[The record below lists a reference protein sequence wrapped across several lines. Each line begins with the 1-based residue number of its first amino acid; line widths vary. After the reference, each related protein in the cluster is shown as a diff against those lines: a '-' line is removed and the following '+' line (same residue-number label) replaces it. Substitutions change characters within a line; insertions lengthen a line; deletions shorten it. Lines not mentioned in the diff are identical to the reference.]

1 MFESVRK
8 IFRRPGEPCHHE
20 AGLVFDW
27 YKDVGIATCPR
38 CGEVFLASELGEEPP
53 RPDWTPG
60 PGGFDGP

>member
-8 IFRRPGEPCHHE
+8 IFRRPGVPCRHE

-27 YKDVGIATCPR
+27 YRDVGIATCPR